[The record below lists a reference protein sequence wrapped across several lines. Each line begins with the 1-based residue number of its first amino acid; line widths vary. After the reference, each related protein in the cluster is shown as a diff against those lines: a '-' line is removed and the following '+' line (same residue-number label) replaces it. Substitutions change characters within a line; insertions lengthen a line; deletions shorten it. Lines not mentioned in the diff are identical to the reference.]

1 VIDGMQ
7 VVDIISLTDTG
18 SAQAQTTRGPTVFQ
32 DVPVQPIVILS
43 VTRVTP

>member
-1 VIDGMQ
+1 MQ

-32 DVPVQPIVILS
+32 DVPLQPIVILS
-43 VTRVTP
+43 VTRLAP